1 LLTSEKRSLIRF
13 LVIYL
18 ASTLMLFTLASWIFY
33 TAAKHQILDQQRE
46 TLKYEAS
53 HIKSQLRVLHESN
66 IKKLVYP
73 HHRTIESAI
82 YDLDKKYI
90 FGTYTIPPDILAV
103 SSAEVMY
110 YLSDVEPYYVGAAYL
125 LVSRS
130 LDREPIERLQKNI
143 FLFLLAAGV
152 FFSFLGYFLGRLF
165 VAPMKESLERMN
177 HFIQDTTHELN
188 TPISTILTNIE
199 MIETFGKHEENTSEL
214 KRIEIASKTLSRIYD
229 DLTYLNLNH
238 QYHRE
243 IILLDMSALVSERIV
258 YFEAMIEAKKLE
270 IVLNIQQSI
279 LLELDKNDA
288 LRLVDNLISNA
299 IKYNRYQGLLEIT
312 LNTQNLKVKDTG
324 IGIKKGDLK
333 HILQRFKRA
342 NKSEGG
348 FGIGLHIVYQV
359 VESYGFVLTIDSE
372 ENKGTEVTVLWEK

>member
-1 LLTSEKRSLIRF
+1 MLTSEKRSLVRF

-18 ASTLMLFTLASWIFY
+18 ASTLMLFALASWIFY

-46 TLKYEAS
+46 TLKYESA
-53 HIKSQLRVLHESN
+53 HIQSQLRILHESN
-66 IKKLVYP
+66 IKRLVYP
-73 HHRTIESAI
+73 HHSTIESAI

-270 IVLNIQQSI
+270 IVLNIHQSV